1 MVLTNNATEEFVT
14 PSPALLASLGTH
26 RRYRPLS
33 PVEVAKELQNFFEK
47 GGRPE
52 QLPVGEEVIR
62 AFLSLL
68 TLPDSVQ
75 RMLGWGGVGKAEI
88 GMDSGYRISMLKR
101 DDDQEILA
109 KAVLE
114 RELTSGE
121 VRRIVRH
128 RNRHREKS
136 IEDCIETVVA
146 MRPVKRHL
154 FITQLSGEAL
164 KRLEQGAKMRKTS
177 TANLLQ
183 EILSEELPSG
193 SLISLALREDF
204 VMLLLEKEGNE
215 ALIRGV
221 RESGVS
227 LKEAVDVIVSKRL

>member
-1 MVLTNNATEEFVT
+1 MVTNNTTKEFVT
-14 PSPALLASLGTH
+14 PSSALLASLGTH
-26 RRYRPLS
+26 RRHRPLS
-33 PVEVAKELQNFFEK
+33 PVEVAKELENFFEK

-52 QLPVGEEVIR
+52 QLPVGTEVIR

-68 TLPDSVQ
+68 TLPNSVQ
-75 RMLGWGGVGKAEI
+75 RMLGWAGVDKGEI
-88 GMDSGYRISMLKR
+88 GMDSGYRISMLKMVN
-101 DDDQEILA
+101 DQEILA
-109 KAVLE
+109 KTILE
-114 RELTSGE
+114 RGLTSKE

-164 KRLEQGAKMRKTS
+164 KRLEREAEMQKIS
-177 TANLLQ
+177 SANLLQ
-183 EILSEELPSG
+183 EILSKELPSG
-193 SLISLALREDF
+193 SLISLTLRENF
-204 VMLLLEKEGNE
+204 VTLLLEKEGNE
-215 ALIRGV
+215 ALLKRV
-221 RESGVS
+221 KESGVP

>member
-1 MVLTNNATEEFVT
+1 MALTNNATKELVT

-26 RRYRPLS
+26 RRYRPLT
-33 PVEVAKELQNFFEK
+33 PVEVARELQNFLER
-47 GGRPE
+47 GRPE
-52 QLPVGEEVIR
+52 QLPVGKEIIR

-101 DDDQEILA
+101 VGDQEILA
-109 KAVLE
+109 KAILE
-114 RELTSGE
+114 RELTSKE

-136 IEDCIETVVA
+136 IGDCIETVVA

-164 KRLEQGAKMRKTS
+164 KRLEQEAEMRKTS
-177 TANLLQ
+177 AANLLR

-193 SLISLALREDF
+193 SLISMTLREDF
-204 VMLLLEKEGNE
+204 VTLLLEKEGNQ
-215 ALIRGV
+215 ALLRGV
-221 RESGVS
+221 KESGVS
-227 LKEAVDVIVSKRL
+227 LKDAVDVIVSKRL